1 MTTNEVIKKLDECI
15 SILTSLKSELAT
27 KEEVKEDG
35 PTLTELRSILTTLV
49 HEGYTTNIRVL
60 LLTYGVSS
68 LSNLDPKYYKEVYKK
83 AQELVAY
90 RGKKDATK

>member
-15 SILTSLKSELAT
+15 NLLTSLKSELAT

-35 PTLTELRSILTTLV
+35 PTLTELRSILTALV

-83 AQELVAY
+83 ALELVAY
-90 RGKKDATK
+90 RGSKNATK

>member
-1 MTTNEVIKKLDECI
+1 MTENEVIKELDECI
-15 SILTSLKSELAT
+15 SILTSLKSKLAT
-27 KEEVKEDG
+27 KEETKDEG

-60 LLTYGVSS
+60 LLSYGVSS

-90 RGKKDATK
+90 RGKKDAAK